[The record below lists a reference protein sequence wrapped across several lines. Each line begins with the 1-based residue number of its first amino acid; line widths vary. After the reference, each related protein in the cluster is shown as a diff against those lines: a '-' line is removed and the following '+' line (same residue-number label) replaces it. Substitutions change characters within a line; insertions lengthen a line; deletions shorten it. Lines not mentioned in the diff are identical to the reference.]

1 MNSLYCFTEKNKPL
15 VYIFN
20 NDKPL
25 KYRNDLKYYIKAD
38 QLIPIEEFDE
48 SIFDTGESV
57 YEVVRIQNGK
67 ALFLVDHLKRMQ
79 RSLDL
84 IYGNFQCSK
93 SALEDDLRLLVQA
106 NKITEGNIKMELR
119 KKDEGFLRLL
129 YFIPHRYPSQEQINN
144 GIRMRFQ
151 FNERP
156 NPNAK
161 ISNWKVRGNAN
172 SIIDE
177 HQIYETL
184 LVNSEG
190 FITEGSRSNIFFIK
204 EGQLFSAPEK
214 WILPGITR
222 AKVLAICKVQ
232 GIEVLHQKIHHTKLS
247 QFDAA
252 FITGTSPGVLQ
263 IREIED
269 VEFEINNNIY
279 TQILKAYFKLLQS

>member
-1 MNSLYCFTEKNKPL
+1 MNSLNAIQLIILIYKL
-15 VYIFN
+15 N

-48 SIFDTGESV
+48 SIFDAGESV

-67 ALFLVDHLKRMQ
+67 ALFLTEHLERMQ
-79 RSLDL
+79 HSLDL

-93 SALEDDLRLLVQA
+93 SALQDDLNLLIQA
-106 NKITEGNIKMELR
+106 NNVNEGNIKMELR
-119 KKDEGFLRLL
+119 KEGESFHPLL
-129 YFIPHRYPSQEQINN
+129 YFIPHRYPSQEQVEK
-144 GIRMRFQ
+144 GIQMRFQ
-151 FNERP
+151 FDERP

-161 ISNWKVRGNAN
+161 ISNWQVRGNAN

-184 LVNSEG
+184 LVNADG

-204 EGQLFSAPEK
+204 EGRLFSAPEE

-222 AKVLAICKVQ
+222 AKVLGICKSLDIKVY
-232 GIEVLHQKIHHTKLS
+232 HQKIHYNELT

-263 IREIED
+263 VQNIENRI
-269 VEFEINNNIY
+269 FEINHSRYN
-279 TQILKAYFKLLQS
+279 QILQVYSTLSKV

>member
-1 MNSLYCFTEKNKPL
+1 M
-15 VYIFN
+15 
-20 NDKPL
+20 

-48 SIFDTGESV
+48 GIFDAGESV
-57 YEVVRIQNGK
+57 YEVVRIQKGNP
-67 ALFLVDHLKRMQ
+67 LFLADHLERMQ
-79 RSLDL
+79 HSLDL
-84 IYGNFQCSK
+84 IYGDFQCSK
-93 SALEDDLRLLVQA
+93 SALKDDLTLLIQA
-106 NKITEGNIKMELR
+106 NNITEGNIKMELR
-119 KKDEGFLRLL
+119 KEGENFQRLL
-129 YFIPHRYPSQEQINN
+129 YFIPHRYPSQEQIEN

-151 FNERP
+151 FDERP

-184 LVNSEG
+184 LVNADG

-204 EGQLFSAPEK
+204 DKKLYSAPEE

-222 AKVLAICKVQ
+222 AKVLEICKAQ
-232 GIEVLHQKIHHTKLS
+232 GIEVVHQKIHHTELN

-263 IREIED
+263 VRQIEGF
-269 VEFEINNNIY
+269 EFINNHPVYN
-279 TQILKAYFKLLQS
+279 QILVAYTILLEE

>member
-1 MNSLYCFTEKNKPL
+1 
-15 VYIFN
+15 
-20 NDKPL
+20 L

-48 SIFDTGESV
+48 GIFDAGESV

-67 ALFLVDHLKRMQ
+67 VLFLADHLKRMQ
-79 RSLDL
+79 HSLDL
-84 IYGNFQCSK
+84 IYGSFQCSK
-93 SALEDDLRLLVQA
+93 SAMEDDINLLIQA
-106 NKITEGNIKMELR
+106 NKIAEGNIKIELR
-119 KKDEGFLRLL
+119 KKDDDFLRLL
-129 YFIPHRYPSQEQINN
+129 YFIPHRYPSHKQIEK
-144 GIRMRFQ
+144 GVQMRFQ
-151 FNERP
+151 FDERP

-161 ISNWKVRGNAN
+161 ISNWNVRGNAN

-184 LVNSEG
+184 LVNTDG

-204 EGQLFSAPEK
+204 EGQLYSAPEE

-222 AKVLAICKVQ
+222 AKVLEICKAQ
-232 GIEVLHQKIHHTKLS
+232 GIEVQHQKIHHAELN

-263 IREIED
+263 VRQIEG
-269 VEFEINNNIY
+269 FSFITKHPIY
-279 TQILKAYFKLLQS
+279 NQILHEYSILLKK

>member
-1 MNSLYCFTEKNKPL
+1 M
-15 VYIFN
+15 
-20 NDKPL
+20 

-57 YEVVRIQNGK
+57 YEVVRIQNGRV
-67 ALFLVDHLKRMQ
+67 LFLADHLERMQ
-79 RSLDL
+79 HSLDL
-84 IYGNFQCSK
+84 IYGDFQCSK
-93 SALEDDLRLLVQA
+93 SALEDDLTLLIQA
-106 NKITEGNIKMELR
+106 NRISEGNIKIELR
-119 KKDEGFLRLL
+119 KKDDGFLRLL
-129 YFIPHRYPSQEQINN
+129 YFIPHRYPSQEQISN

-151 FNERP
+151 FDERP

-161 ISNWKVRGNAN
+161 ISNWSVRGNAN
-172 SIIDE
+172 SIIDK

-184 LVNSEG
+184 LVNADG

-204 EGQLFSAPEK
+204 DEKLYSAPEE

-222 AKVLAICKVQ
+222 TKVLNICKVH
-232 GIEVLHQKIHHTKLS
+232 GIEVLHQKIHHTELS

-263 IREIED
+263 VRKIED
-269 VEFEINNNIY
+269 FDFNNDHPIY
-279 TQILKAYFKLLQS
+279 NQILQEYLILLKK